1 MRRRLAARLGQSI
14 VVVFIVTTIAFFV
27 IRAAPGDPF
36 SYEDSS
42 RITPEVRAQWR
53 AQFGYDK
60 PLIVQY
66 GRYLW
71 SVAHGQ
77 LGYSVLRRES
87 VAAALAEA
95 LPRTLTLAGLGLLL
109 SLAVGIVIGTAQ
121 AARRGGWFDRITSFI
136 LLVFYSLPDFWGA
149 LIVLLIFAYWWRV
162 FPPGGLQDTMHD
174 YLSPWAAFTDR
185 LKHLVL
191 PLGSLVLLTMA
202 AVTRYQRGALLE
214 VLPADYVRTARAK
227 GVSET
232 RVVWRHALRTAL
244 APVIVLLGVALP
256 GMLGGTLFVE
266 KVFGWPGIG
275 MLAANAIGDRD
286 YDLVTATVIVG
297 AVLVVVGNL
306 LADALHVALDPR
318 VRE

>member
-1 MRRRLAARLGQSI
+1 MRRRLAARIGESI

-27 IRAAPGDPF
+27 IHSVPGDPF
-36 SYEDSS
+36 SYDSS
-42 RITPEVRAQWR
+42 RITPEVREQLR

-71 SVAHGQ
+71 SVAHGR
-77 LGYSVLRRES
+77 LGYSVMRRES
-87 VAAALAEA
+87 VAQALAEA
-95 LPRTLTLAGLGLLL
+95 LPRTLALAGLGLLL
-109 SLAVGIVIGTAQ
+109 SLVAGIIIGTAQ
-121 AARRGGWFDRITSFI
+121 AARRGRWFDRITSFA
-136 LLVFYSLPDFWGA
+136 LLVLYSLPDFWGA
-149 LIVLLIFAYWWRV
+149 LIVLLAFAYWWRV
-162 FPPGGLQDTMHD
+162 FPAGGMVDPMHD
-174 YLSPWAAFTDR
+174 YLSPRAAFVDR

-191 PLGSLVLLTMA
+191 PLGSLILLTLA
-202 AVTRYQRGALLE
+202 GITRFQRGAVLE

-227 GVSET
+227 GVTET

-244 APVIVLLGVALP
+244 SPMIVLLGVMLP
-256 GMLGGTLFVE
+256 AMLGGTLFVE
-266 KVFGWPGIG
+266 KVFSWPGMG
-275 MLAANAIGDRD
+275 FLAANAISDRD

-306 LADALHVALDPR
+306 LADALHATLDPR